1 VLDSEVDLAESA
13 RQGGQLRESKHVRQ
27 LASPGVRIACASGSF
42 DQEQPKINEQLPIKL
57 TGVFTV
63 VDRVLNYAQ
72 GFAGI
77 AVRECRDEAFH
88 ALVPAQAK
96 GSGDV
101 HDSYRGRTR
110 SLIRDCRTE
119 RQLFQET
126 KCVTQATGGM
136 TRDQPKRVSL
146 DGHPLERRDGLQA
159 ANNVVGADASE
170 VEPLAA
176 GDNSWKELL
185 RVGGGQDE
193 TSVRR
198 RLFQRL
204 EEGVCGCAGD
214 LVRFVDDVDL

>member
-13 RQGGQLRESKHVRQ
+13 RQGGQLREREQVRQ
-27 LASPGVRIACASGSF
+27 LTSPDVRIACASGTF
-42 DQEQPKINEQLPIKL
+42 DQEQPKINEKLPIEL
-57 TGVFTV
+57 TGVFSV

-72 GFAGI
+72 GFAGV

-88 ALVPAQAK
+88 ALVAAQAK
-96 GSGDV
+96 GSGNV
-101 HDSYRGRTR
+101 RDSNRRRTR
-110 SLIRDCRTE
+110 SFIRDCRTE

-136 TRDQPKRVSL
+136 TRDQAKRVSL
-146 DGHPLERRDGLQA
+146 DRHALERRDGLQA
-159 ANNVVGADASE
+159 ANDVLGADASE

-176 GDNSWKELL
+176 GDNGWKELL
-185 RVGGGQDE
+185 GVGGGQDE

-204 EEGVCGCAGD
+204 EECVCGCAGD